1 MSPGIPGPGPGMDL
15 GMDPVTGAVMGV
27 LNVTPD
33 SFSDGGEF
41 LDHGAAV
48 AHGRRMLD
56 EGASIIDVGGES
68 TRPGAAPVGDAEE
81 VARVVPVIEA
91 LADEPEVASGAVRI
105 SVARAAVAVGADI
118 VNDVSAGL
126 GDVAAD
132 LGVGWVAM
140 HMQGDPRTMQDE
152 PTYDD
157 VVAEVHDFL
166 VARAEAALAAG
177 VPEVWIDPGIG
188 FGKTTTHNLL
198 LMRHL
203 DRLVDTGHPVVL
215 GVSRKRF
222 LGEVTGLSDR
232 STPGGVG
239 ASGPTPPGD
248 RREASVALAVWGY
261 RQGVAV
267 VRTHDV
273 WASVRA
279 ARVVGGR

>member
-1 MSPGIPGPGPGMDL
+1 
-15 GMDPVTGAVMGV
+15 MGV

-41 LDHGAAV
+41 LDHSAAV
-48 AHGRRMLD
+48 VHGRRMLD
-56 EGASIIDVGGES
+56 EGATILDVGGES

-91 LADEPEVASGAVRI
+91 LADEPEVVSGAVRI
-105 SVARAAVAVGADI
+105 SVDTRHASVARSAVAAGAHL
-118 VNDVSAGL
+118 VNDVSACL
-126 GDVAAD
+126 GDVAAE

-157 VVAEVHDFL
+157 VVAEVQDFL
-166 VARAEAALAAG
+166 VARAGAALAAG

-188 FGKTTTHNLL
+188 FGKTTAHNLL
-198 LMRHL
+198 LVHHL
-203 DRLVDTGHPVVL
+203 NRLVDTGFPVVL

-222 LGEVTGLSDR
+222 LGELTGLSDR
-232 STPGGVG
+232 STPGK
-239 ASGPTPPGD
+239 AADDWAPTPPGD
-248 RREASVALAVWGY
+248 RSEASVALAAWGY

-267 VRTHDV
+267 VRAHDV
-273 WASVRA
+273 RATVRA